1 MKACILVAVRDHPRR
16 IAESTAHFPGVVDA
30 FPVRKRMEV
39 VIRAEVRGMAHLAE
53 LLDRLSGLEGII
65 VSETLLEI
73 PQVVG
78 R

>member
-1 MKACILVAVRDHPRR
+1 MKACILVAVRARPGL
-16 IAESTAHFPGVVDA
+16 IAESTVHLPGVVDA

-39 VIRAEVRGMAHLAE
+39 VVRAEVRGMAHLAE
-53 LLDRLSGLEGII
+53 LLDRLSGLEGVI

-73 PQVVG
+73 PQVFN